1 MDMTINFRAPDVQEL
16 KPRITVLGVGG
27 AGGNAVNNMINAKL
41 EGVSFVVANTDAQ
54 ALHQSKAEAKIQLG
68 AKLTEGL
75 GAGAKPDI
83 GRGAAEESLPEIL
96 EHLSGAHMVFIT
108 AGMGGG
114 TGTGAAPVIARA
126 VRELGVLT
134 VGVVTKPFHF
144 EGDKRMRVAER
155 GIEEMQNYVDTL
167 IIIPNQNL
175 FRVATERTTFA
186 QAFAMADDVLHS
198 GVRGV
203 TDLIVM
209 PGLINRDFADIKTVM
224 SEMGKAMM
232 GTGEMDGEGRA
243 LRAAE
248 AAISNPL
255 LDDVSMKGARAV
267 LVNVTGG
274 PDLMLFEVDEA
285 VNRIRAEVD
294 PDANILFGSA
304 LSENMEGR
312 VRVSVVATGIDADV
326 MRQGLGSNV
335 EKLNVRRKPVDVEA
349 PVANAL
355 SRAHFEP
362 LTPSTVHQHVAN
374 LTQEFTQA
382 AAEAPLSPVAAL
394 EEPLML
400 GGADAP
406 ALDDLPAAPAPSLRS
421 FTSEPRERRG
431 MFAGLFGGRKRAE
444 RVERIERPEPA
455 LETVRMQPVQ
465 PVQPVAQPAE
475 RPVPQQPAA
484 APQAQP
490 QPAAARADDLFAGV
504 EDSDRFEIPAFLRR
518 QAKTGS

>member
-1 MDMTINFRAPDVQEL
+1 MTINLRALEVQEL

-27 AGGNAVNNMINAKL
+27 AGGNAVNNMITAKL

-54 ALHQSKAEAKIQLG
+54 ALAQSKAQHRIQLG

-75 GAGAKPDI
+75 GAGAKPDV
-83 GRGAAEESLPEIL
+83 GRGAAEESLDEIL
-96 EHLSGAHMVFIT
+96 EHLSDAHMVFIT

-126 VRELGVLT
+126 VRERGVLT

-155 GIEEMQNYVDTL
+155 GIDELQSYVDTL

-232 GTGEMDGEGRA
+232 GTGEMEGEGRA

-255 LDDVSMKGARAV
+255 LDDVSMRGARAV
-267 LVNVTGG
+267 LINVTGG

-294 PDANILFGSA
+294 SDANILFGSA
-304 LSENMEGR
+304 LSETMEGR
-312 VRVSVVATGIDADV
+312 VRVSVVATGIDAEAMARPTAD
-326 MRQGLGSNV
+326 NV
-335 EKLNVRRKPVDVEA
+335 QRLHPRPKPVVVEA
-349 PVANAL
+349 PATVT
-355 SRAHFEP
+355 SRAQPEPVAVSISTQMESALHEMELPPDPISDSRIFGTSAVLAEGQPEEP
-362 LTPSTVHQHVAN
+362 LT
-374 LTQEFTQA
+374 LGG
-382 AAEAPLSPVAAL
+382 AEAPML
-394 EEPLML
+394 ETPPQIEVQPLR
-400 GGADAP
+400 DFRAP
-406 ALDDLPAAPAPSLRS
+406 AEPQPKRRGFGLFGRRPRA
-421 FTSEPRERRG
+421 EPRER
-431 MFAGLFGGRKRAE
+431 
-444 RVERIERPEPA
+444 VEPA
-455 LETVRMQPVQ
+455 LTIQREPAAPEVPSRAQ
-465 PVQPVAQPAE
+465 VAPSAPARAAE
-475 RPVPQQPAA
+475 PARAPQQPAS
-484 APQAQP
+484 
-490 QPAAARADDLFAGV
+490 DLFAGV
-504 EDSDRFEIPAFLRR
+504 AEDDRFEIPAFLRR
-518 QAKTGS
+518 QANTGT